1 MGWKHNG
8 KIEAPM
14 WDHYM
19 CKKSFWVKNFWVKRI
34 WVKCIEESLGEKFGG
49 K

>member
-1 MGWKHNG
+1 VKNL
-8 KIEAPM
+8 
-14 WDHYM
+14 
-19 CKKSFWVKNFWVKRI
+19 WVKSI